1 MSIYTNIHTHI
12 FNIEC
17 APRRFIGIK
26 LPQIIYNR
34 KIVKGV
40 TRALKFLIPS
50 NKDKLDRYANFLLIG
65 TRKNQSLIW
74 KDLITAYPHMR
85 TRFVVL
91 SLDMDMM
98 EAGSPRNNYET
109 QITQLFD
116 VKDKYR
122 NQLLPFVCVDP
133 RKTYPQGVRKYLE
146 EKFLRFGFVGI
157 KLYPALGFYPFD
169 PKLEEVYRFA
179 CEKKLPVMVHCTKG
193 GVWFQGKITDKHVL
207 PDNFNPNPVY
217 EYDYRSQRND
227 KNRNFKNNFSN
238 PKNYEEVL
246 KVFPKLK
253 LCFGHFGGS
262 SEIVISEKNG
272 SNTLETNFYLKIK
285 DLMNRYEN
293 VYADVSYT
301 LSEIKEIKS
310 FLLDDLAHNKYK
322 ERIMFGT
329 DFYMTIQENS
339 EKKLVDNL
347 LKHISSDE
355 FHQIAVV
362 NSKKYLDSEYY
373 TPNQ

>member
-1 MSIYTNIHTHI
+1 MSIYTNSHTHI

-40 TRALKFLIPS
+40 TSVLKFLIPS
-50 NKDKLDRYANFLLIG
+50 SKDKLDRYANFLLIG
-65 TRKNQSLIW
+65 TRKNQGLIW
-74 KDLITAYPHMR
+74 KDLIAAYAHMR

-98 EAGSPRNNYET
+98 EAGNPKNNYET
-109 QITQLFD
+109 QITELFS
-116 VKDKYR
+116 VKEKYR

-133 RKTYPQGVRKYLE
+133 RKTYRNGMRNYLE
-146 EKFLRFGFVGI
+146 EKFLRYGFLGI

-169 PKLEEVYRFA
+169 PDLEEVYRFA
-179 CEKKLPVMVHCTKG
+179 CENNLPVMVHCTKG
-193 GVWFQGKITDKHVL
+193 GVWFQGEIINKHLL
-207 PDNFNPNPVY
+207 PSNFNPDPVY
-217 EYDYRSQRND
+217 QYDFRDQRND
-227 KNRNFKNNFSN
+227 KNRKFKNNFSN

-246 KVFPKLK
+246 TVFPKLK
-253 LCFGHFGGS
+253 LCFGHYGGS
-262 SEIVISEKNG
+262 SEIVNSIKNG
-272 SNTLETNFYLKIK
+272 SNTIESNFYLKIK
-285 DLMNRYEN
+285 DLMDKYEN

-301 LSEIKEIKS
+301 LSEIKKVKS
-310 FLLDDLAHNKYK
+310 FLLADLENKKYK

-339 EKKLVDNL
+339 EKRLVDNL
-347 LKHISSDE
+347 LKHISADD
-355 FHQIAVV
+355 FHQIAVI
-362 NSKKYLDSEYY
+362 NSKNYLHSSFYN
-373 TPNQ
+373 PNH

>member
-1 MSIYTNIHTHI
+1 MSLYTNIHTHI
-12 FNIEC
+12 FNIDC

-40 TRALKFLIPS
+40 TKVLKYIIPS
-50 NKDKLDRYANFLLIG
+50 NADILDRYANFLLIG

-74 KDLITAYPHMR
+74 EDLVSAYPHLK

-91 SLDMDMM
+91 SLDMDKMG
-98 EAGSPRNNYET
+98 AGDPGNNYET
-109 QITQLFD
+109 QITQLFE
-116 VKDKYR
+116 VKQKFP

-133 RKTYPQGVRKYLE
+133 RKTYPFGVRTYLE
-146 EKFLRFGFVGI
+146 EKFLRYGFVGI

-169 PKLEEVYRFA
+169 PELEAVYRFA

-193 GVWFQGKITDKHVL
+193 GVWFQGKIGPEHVL
-207 PDNFNPNPVY
+207 PENFNPEPVNKY
-217 EYDYRSQRND
+217 NYHNQIKDRNR
-227 KNRNFKNNFSN
+227 KFKNNFSN

-246 KVFPKLK
+246 KVFPNLK

-262 SEIVISEKNG
+262 GEIKISQKHG
-272 SNTLETNFYLKIK
+272 SDTKETNFYLKIK
-285 DLMNRYEN
+285 DLMERYDN
-293 VYADVSYT
+293 VYADISYT
-301 LSEIKEIKS
+301 LSEIKKIEAT
-310 FLLDDLAHNKYK
+310 LLADLTHVKYK

-347 LKHISSDE
+347 LKCISSDD
-355 FHQIAVV
+355 FHQIAAA
-362 NSKKYLDSEYY
+362 NSRKYLESDYY
-373 TPNQ
+373 KPN

>member
-40 TRALKFLIPS
+40 TKVLKYIIPS
-50 NKDKLDRYANFLLIG
+50 NADKLDRYANFLLIG

-74 KDLITAYPHMR
+74 EDLLSANPHLK

-91 SLDMDMM
+91 SLDMDKMG
-98 EAGSPRNNYET
+98 AGDPRNNYET
-109 QITQLFD
+109 QITQLFE
-116 VKDKYR
+116 VKQKFPNR
-122 NQLLPFVCVDP
+122 LLPFVCVDP
-133 RKTYPQGVRKYLE
+133 RKTYSQGVKKYLE
-146 EKFLRFGFVGI
+146 EKFLRYGFVGI

-179 CEKKLPVMVHCTKG
+179 CEKKLPLMVHCTKG
-193 GVWFQGKITDKHVL
+193 GVWFQGKIGPEHVL
-207 PDNFNPNPVY
+207 PENFNPEPVN
-217 EYDYRSQRND
+217 EYDYRKQIKD
-227 KNRNFKNNFSN
+227 KNRKFKNNFSN

-246 KVFPKLK
+246 KMFPNLK

-262 SEIVISEKNG
+262 GEIKISKKHG
-272 SNTLETNFYLKIK
+272 SNTTGTNFYLKIK
-285 DLMNRYEN
+285 DLMDRYDN
-293 VYADVSYT
+293 VYADISYT
-301 LSEIKEIKS
+301 LSEIKKIKAT
-310 FLLDDLAHNKYK
+310 LLADLTHVKYK
-322 ERIMFGT
+322 KRIMFGT

-339 EKKLVDNL
+339 ERKLVNNL
-347 LKHISSDE
+347 LKHISSDD
-355 FHQIAVV
+355 FHQIAIA
-362 NSKKYLDSEYY
+362 NSRKYLESDYY
-373 TPNQ
+373 IPN